1 MILLKI
7 INNFRKSQVDKQPLV
22 NQINCHLI
30 NQPTVC
36 RSLQK
41 QISRDP
47 AGGGGPGVAT
57 SNPSTITLDS
67 IITEYLTNQHALCK
81 NPMVTCPQFN
91 LFEYVLF
98 ILLYNYITC
107 VITLM

>member
-1 MILLKI
+1 MI
-7 INNFRKSQVDKQPLV
+7 QTQP
-22 NQINCHLI
+22 IS
-30 NQPTVC
+30 C

-47 AGGGGPGVAT
+47 GGGGGPGVAT
-57 SNPSTITLDS
+57 SNLSVTLDS

-91 LFEYVLF
+91 LFE
-98 ILLYNYITC
+98 
-107 VITLM
+107 

>member
-1 MILLKI
+1 MRGSENIQEVI
-7 INNFRKSQVDKQPLV
+7 IFYIVLYRKCQTDKQSTAISLLSS
-22 NQINCHLI
+22 QSIS
-30 NQPTVC
+30 QPQSSC

-47 AGGGGPGVAT
+47 GVGGPGVAT
-57 SNPSTITLDS
+57 TSNLATVTLDS

-91 LFEYVLF
+91 LFE
-98 ILLYNYITC
+98 
-107 VITLM
+107 